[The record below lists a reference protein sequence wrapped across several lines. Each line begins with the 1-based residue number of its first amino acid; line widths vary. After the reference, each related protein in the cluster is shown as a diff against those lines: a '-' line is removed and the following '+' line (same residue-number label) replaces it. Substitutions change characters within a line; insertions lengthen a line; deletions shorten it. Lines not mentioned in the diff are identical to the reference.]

1 MSPVQTGCEVRVSIS
16 EMVLGLLES
25 LMYTNLSLETWSPP
39 WVRPAAQQPPR
50 ERSDAAA
57 QRRTADLKR
66 GEVLVDGDMGD
77 SERSES
83 GEYRTG
89 EGGIVT
95 GTGLDGV
102 WFDGRG
108 VEGWKC
114 GAKGARVGT
123 EWGFGLDAGS
133 AWR

>member
-1 MSPVQTGCEVRVSIS
+1 MSIS

-66 GEVLVDGDMGD
+66 GEVLVDCDMGD

-108 VEGWKC
+108 VAGMEMWR
-114 GAKGARVGT
+114 KGC
-123 EWGFGLDAGS
+123 AGGYGMGIR
-133 AWR
+133 A